1 MKTGMDWLL
10 RKQLYEQAANDLEN
24 KRGIAESLFDFHTRL
39 VQKKKVEE
47 AEIVEKVYRMVD
59 DGTML
64 ANAFDQ
70 SGTTL
75 TDIERGLLA
84 GGEKAGRLA
93 VAMRLILDV
102 RGVTSNLQLKL
113 FAAMF
118 TPAVYVVGLYLTLFI
133 VGFWVTPAFEGSLP
147 GSRWTGWA
155 YVLYLMGQLAV
166 GPIAPVFAVASAITA
181 TITAKALPRWTGSR
195 REFFD
200 RHIFPFNVYRQVEG
214 LAWVLAFAA
223 MRTANIGEREALS
236 NQIQYASPWLASRLR
251 PIRAGLTGH
260 GVDLAK
266 AMSRSGHQFP
276 SIDMIGEIAAYV
288 RYANFAEVIDKTAR
302 AYIKRLERVLIVKAV
317 AYGLLFQLLTF
328 AVGVVIQLGSTSVT
342 EQLATGLHL

>member
-1 MKTGMDWLL
+1 
-10 RKQLYEQAANDLEN
+10 
-24 KRGIAESLFDFHTRL
+24 
-39 VQKKKVEE
+39 
-47 AEIVEKVYRMVD
+47 
-59 DGTML
+59 
-64 ANAFDQ
+64 
-70 SGTTL
+70 
-75 TDIERGLLA
+75 
-84 GGEKAGRLA
+84 
-93 VAMRLILDV
+93 
-102 RGVTSNLQLKL
+102 
-113 FAAMF
+113 
-118 TPAVYVVGLYLTLFI
+118 
-133 VGFWVTPAFEGSLP
+133 
-147 GSRWTGWA
+147 
-155 YVLYLMGQLAV
+155 MGQLEV
-166 GPIAPVFAVASAITA
+166 GRIAPVFAVASAITA

-302 AYIKRLERVLIVKAV
+302 AYIKRLERV
-317 AYGLLFQLLTF
+317 
-328 AVGVVIQLGSTSVT
+328 
-342 EQLATGLHL
+342 